1 MQADLYAGKF
11 KGPCH
16 RWVFAREVEDLV
28 QTYMPTSWRCQAVQV
43 ITDAYIEQTGE
54 SPDPDQLTILADYIL
69 MDDLKDTHP
78 DKVANTEYPILSD
91 GQLRLRFRRE
101 PSIDLNNFSKDN
113 PYRLNGRKK
122 TVRVSS
128 R

>member
-1 MQADLYAGKF
+1 MQDLYAGKF
-11 KGPCH
+11 NGPDH
-16 RWVFAREVEDLV
+16 RRVFVREVEALV
-28 QTYMPTSWRCQAVQV
+28 LVYMPTPWRCQAVQAL
-43 ITDAYIEQTGE
+43 TDAYIEQTGE

-78 DKVANTEYPILSD
+78 DKVANTEYPILSE

-101 PSIDLNNFSKDN
+101 PSINLDNFSKDN
-113 PYRLNGRKK
+113 RYRLNGRKK
-122 TVRVSS
+122 TVRAAS